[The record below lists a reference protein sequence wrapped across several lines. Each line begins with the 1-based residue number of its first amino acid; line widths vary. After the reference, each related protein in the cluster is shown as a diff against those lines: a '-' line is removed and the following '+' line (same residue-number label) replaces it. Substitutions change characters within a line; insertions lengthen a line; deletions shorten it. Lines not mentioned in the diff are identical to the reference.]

1 MNTAQKPLAIFFFE
15 STGLIV
21 TTSKQL
27 AGAKFPFPAGSV
39 DHMEIVKYDA
49 IHDLIAQAC
58 ATLELSDVP
67 GLIVFGSSL
76 LFEKQVGPLAADK
89 LQAEHDAFRES
100 TPFERVASHVYK
112 NAQGSLLM
120 SMNRDFYDTLRQ
132 ILERI
137 GVHVV
142 GVVPQFV
149 LTSLIGKAALT
160 PKTMTLL
167 TGKIEE
173 LATESIIIH
182 KVMPK
187 TLQEKQEYISK
198 KYSGLVIVVFVLFLI
213 AVFGG
218 TGYILRSQFQASRAT
233 SVKITPA
240 PVQAPIET
248 PEATPALT
256 PAPVAS
262 ASAIKISITYVPE
275 RATQAAKLKALF
287 QAAAYPTVKL
297 QSQPGLQGNQPLI
310 VFRPTTPTLYRTQI
324 QDSVKE
330 LFSTVAI
337 QELSELESDVSITLG
352 K

>member
-1 MNTAQKPLAIFFFE
+1 MNTAQKPFAIFFFE
-15 STGLIV
+15 SNGFIV
-21 TTSKQL
+21 MTSKQP
-27 AGAKFPFPAGSV
+27 AGAKFPFPAGAV
-39 DHMEIVKYDA
+39 DHMEIVKYET

-67 GLIVFGSSL
+67 GLIVFGGSL
-76 LFEKQVGPLAADK
+76 LFEKQVGPLPADK
-89 LQAEHDAFRES
+89 LQGEHDAFRES

-149 LTSLIGKAALT
+149 LTSLVGKSAMT
-160 PKTMTLL
+160 SKTMTQL
-167 TGKIEE
+167 TSKLEE
-173 LATESIIIH
+173 LAAESIIVH
-182 KVMPK
+182 KVAPK

-198 KYSGLVIVVFVLFLI
+198 KYSGLVVVVFVIFLI

-218 TGYILRSQFQASRAT
+218 TGYILRSQFQASRAP
-233 SVKITPA
+233 SVKNTPV

-248 PEATPALT
+248 PQESPVIAPTPI
-256 PAPVAS
+256 AS
-262 ASAIKISITYVPE
+262 ASAIKISITHVPE
-275 RATQAAKLKALF
+275 RATQAAKLKTAF
-287 QAAAYPTVKL
+287 QADAFQTVSLKS
-297 QSQPGLQGNQPLI
+297 QSGLQGSQPLI
-310 VFRPTTPTLYRTQI
+310 VFRPTTPTSYRIMI
-324 QDSVKE
+324 QDRVKE
-330 LFSTVAI
+330 LFPTIAV
-337 QELSELESDVSITLG
+337 QELSELESDVSVTLG